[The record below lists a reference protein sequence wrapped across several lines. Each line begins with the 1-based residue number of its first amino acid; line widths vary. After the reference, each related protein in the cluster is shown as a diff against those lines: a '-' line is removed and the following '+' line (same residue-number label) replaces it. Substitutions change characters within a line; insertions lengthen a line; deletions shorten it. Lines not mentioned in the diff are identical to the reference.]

1 MNTTIRIRGWIQES
15 SVIHAKQNKYTL
27 QLAPEDPSVFINLE
41 QGIEELKRI
50 SERPTSTEG
59 STYHHKDRV
68 IDGCCIN
75 LESLY
80 QPKLIGKIVNADRD
94 EELLGIFI
102 QAVGHL
108 QILKGGN
115 VFLSV
120 HIVESAY
127 PDNFDPID

>member
-1 MNTTIRIRGWIQES
+1 MTEAIRVRGWIQES
-15 SVIHAKQNKYTL
+15 SVVNPTQDIYAL
-27 QLAPEDPSVFINLE
+27 QIAPEDPSVFIKLE
-41 QGIEELKRI
+41 QDIEELKRFN
-50 SERPTSTEG
+50 ERPTNREST
-59 STYHHKDRV
+59 TYHHKDKV

-80 QPKLIGKIVNADRD
+80 QPKLTGELAQAQRD

-102 QAVGHL
+102 QALGHL
-108 QILKGGN
+108 QILKDGN

-120 HIVESAY
+120 ELIDSAY